1 MVRALSF
8 LIASTL
14 LAGCVQAPGGLP
26 ARANAGAAA
35 GAFPAPGPAARRIAV
50 LLPLTGPNAGLGGDL
65 LRAVQLA
72 LGQDGPQPDV
82 RDTMGTP
89 TGATT
94 AAQAAVASGDVVI
107 VGPLTAPETAAA
119 AAAAPGI
126 PILAF
131 TSDRNQGRPG
141 VWPLGIEPQQ
151 QVARLVQALS
161 RQNKTQVAA
170 VLPGNAFGDALAV
183 GLVDATALVGDAT
196 PQIRRYPT
204 GRVTALDAALKDLS
218 DFENRSALGAPASAP
233 GSDPLADTPLATTGA
248 TPPPFD
254 SLLLAESGPALQAVA
269 ASLQR
274 YDIKPPAVQVLGPGT
289 WARDAA
295 NLGGLTG
302 AWYAAP
308 DPATRGAFE
317 QIFTARYG
325 TPPPGIASIAYDAAQ
340 LARVAANDPANLTQ
354 PGGFRGADGPLA
366 LRPNGRV
373 VRGLAVF
380 AVGAG
385 EPRIVDP
392 VPASIADGS

>member
-14 LAGCVQAPGGLP
+14 LAGCVQAPGGVGP
-26 ARANAGAAA
+26 ARVGAGAPA

-50 LLPLTGPNAGLGGDL
+50 LLPLTGQNAGLGADL

-82 RDTMGTP
+82 RDTAGTP
-89 TGATT
+89 TGATI
-94 AAQAAVASGDVVI
+94 AAQAAVANGDVVI

-119 AAAAPGI
+119 AAVAPNI

-141 VWPLGIEPQQ
+141 VWPLGITPQQ

-170 VLPGNAFGDALAV
+170 VLPSNAFGDALSA

-218 DFENRSALGAPASAP
+218 DFENRSALSATPP
-233 GSDPLADTPLATTGA
+233 GSDPSVETPPAATAA